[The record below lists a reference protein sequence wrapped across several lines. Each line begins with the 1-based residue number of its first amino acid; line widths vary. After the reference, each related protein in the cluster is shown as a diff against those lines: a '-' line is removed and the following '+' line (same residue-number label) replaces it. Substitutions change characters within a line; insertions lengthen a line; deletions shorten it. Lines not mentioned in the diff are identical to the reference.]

1 MNRSGARTVD
11 MTICDYDR
19 LTRLIISLVTSR
31 KLSGAHRRPSVGP
44 QGAQRARAPTTANL
58 KPGGRPT
65 GPTGVSAAAES
76 TCFWWLLW
84 CSLTCCCC
92 CSCALQVGGGLA
104 ADRRAGR
111 PAGKRAG
118 GRAGARAAARGEQQ
132 QREQQQQQQQR
143 EQQQQQQQ
151 RAASSSSGDAR
162 RARSSYKF
170 KILDTCPWRP

>member
-1 MNRSGARTVD
+1 
-11 MTICDYDR
+11 MTICDCDP
-19 LTRLIISLVTSR
+19 LASLIIRDATSR
-31 KLSGAHRRPSVGP
+31 KLSGPHRRPSVGL

-76 TCFWWLLW
+76 TCFWWLVV
-84 CSLTCCCC
+84 CALTRCCCC
-92 CSCALQVGGGLA
+92 RCALQVGGGLA

-151 RAASSSSGDAR
+151 RAASSSSGGAR

-170 KILDTCPWRP
+170 KSVTTCHRRN